1 MADLNPADAKRLQIR
16 QDDRIA
22 VESAHGTIK
31 LYANLTQAVEQ
42 LETNQTGTIQLLRED
57 RYAANFIPGT
67 R

>member
-31 LYANLTQAVEQ
+31 LYANLTQAPAQ
-42 LETNQTGTIQLLRED
+42 GTVVIYQD
-57 RYAANFIPGT
+57 
-67 R
+67 